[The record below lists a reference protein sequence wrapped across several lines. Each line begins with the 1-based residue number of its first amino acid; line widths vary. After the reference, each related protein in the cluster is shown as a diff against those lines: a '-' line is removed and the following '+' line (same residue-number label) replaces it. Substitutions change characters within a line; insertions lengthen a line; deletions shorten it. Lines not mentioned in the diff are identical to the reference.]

1 MNEADEW
8 GKDPSVQRMRVVF
21 SHMEQGYRK
30 LLKGVGISFYDERLP
45 RARDAAR
52 ALFEKA
58 WSLSQSRGMDLDD
71 DAIGGLYMHLLA
83 WALGRAGAKIDA
95 HSLPDDERLKA
106 LSREVL
112 P

>member
-1 MNEADEW
+1 MNETDEW

-21 SHMEQGYRK
+21 SHMEEGYRK
-30 LLKGVGISFYDERLP
+30 LLKEMGISFYDERLP

-58 WSLSQSRGMDLDD
+58 WSLGQSRGMDLDD
-71 DAIGGLYMHLLA
+71 DAIAGLYMHLLA
-83 WALGRAGAKIDA
+83 WALGSAGAKVSPGA
-95 HSLPDDERLKA
+95 LPDDERLKA
-106 LSREVL
+106 LCREVM